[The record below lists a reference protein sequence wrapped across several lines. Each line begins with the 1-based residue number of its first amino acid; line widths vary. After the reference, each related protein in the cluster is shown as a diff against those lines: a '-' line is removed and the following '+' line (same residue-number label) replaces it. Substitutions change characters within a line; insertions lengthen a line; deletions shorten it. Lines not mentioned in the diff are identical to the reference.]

1 MDRDDRSRAGDA
13 VTLAHEELREL
24 ILSGHLLPGQRLTQ
38 RELSDRLGAG
48 RTPVREAL
56 RMLEAEGF
64 VVSRA
69 NHGITVSGLDLQ
81 EAEELFAAL
90 LLLQPPLLA
99 RAAREISDQA
109 LRRMEELSLVM
120 RTLPQEPRD
129 FHRDHAEF
137 HTLPQATFGPTLDR
151 VISDLY
157 LRLSRLQRF
166 YYRGRRIPA
175 FAQEL
180 DLAFLEAMRA
190 RDGARARRVQELHM
204 LNSAVGLI
212 TDADPWHR
220 FGPLI
225 DAAAG
230 VGIHLPLGEDRR
242 LTAPVR
248 ATWSTPL
255 PGYRAVLTGYVVD
268 STSEHA
274 HPHDDQELDPF

>member
-1 MDRDDRSRAGDA
+1 MDTEDRSRAGDA
-13 VTLAHEELREL
+13 VPLVHEELREL
-24 ILSGHLLPGQRLTQ
+24 ILAGHLLPGQRLTQ
-38 RELSDRLGAG
+38 RELSDRLNAG

-69 NHGITVSGLDLQ
+69 NHGITVAPLDLD

-99 RAAREISDQA
+99 RAAREVSAEA
-109 LRRMEELSLVM
+109 LARMAELSLTM
-120 RTLPQEPRD
+120 RTVPQEPRD
-129 FHRDHAEF
+129 FHRDHFEF
-137 HTLPQATFGPTLDR
+137 HRTLQATFGPTLDK
-151 VISDLY
+151 VVNDLY

-190 RDGARARRVQELHM
+190 RDGVRARRVQELHM

-212 TDADPWHR
+212 TDVDPWHR

-230 VGIHLPLGEDRR
+230 VGIELPVGAEGR
-242 LTAPVR
+242 LTPPVR
-248 ATWSTPL
+248 ATWATAL
-255 PGYRAVLTGYVVD
+255 PGYRPVAGGWVVD
-268 STSEHA
+268 ATAEHA
-274 HPHDDQELDPF
+274 HPPGR

>member
-1 MDRDDRSRAGDA
+1 MDTDETSRSGDA
-13 VTLAHEELREL
+13 VTLVHEELREL
-24 ILSGHLLPGQRLTQ
+24 ILSGSLPPGQRLTQ

-69 NHGITVSGLDLQ
+69 NYGITVSSLDLH

-99 RAAREISDQA
+99 RAAREISDRA
-109 LRRMEELSLVM
+109 LRRMAELTAVM
-120 RTLPQEPRD
+120 RALPQEPRD
-129 FHRDHAEF
+129 FHRDHTEF
-137 HTLPQATFGPTLDR
+137 HTLPQETFGPTLSK
-151 VISDLY
+151 VIGDLY
-157 LRLSRLQRF
+157 RRLSRLQRF

-180 DLAFLEAMRA
+180 DLAFLEAMQA
-190 RDGARARRVQELHM
+190 KDGARARRVQELHM
-204 LNSAVGLI
+204 LNSAIGLI
-212 TDADPWHR
+212 TDADPWHE

-230 VGIHLPLGEDRR
+230 VGIHIPSASGRM
-242 LTAPVR
+242 LTPPVQV
-248 ATWSTPL
+248 TWAEPL
-255 PGYRAVLTGYVVD
+255 PGYRPVATGYAVD
-268 STSEHA
+268 VTPDQA
-274 HPHDDQELDPF
+274 HPQEDQRLDPL

>member
-1 MDRDDRSRAGDA
+1 MA
-13 VTLAHEELREL
+13 LLHEELREL
-24 ILSGHLLPGQRLTQ
+24 ILTGHLPPGQRLTQ

-64 VVSRA
+64 VISRA
-69 NHGITVSGLDLQ
+69 NHGITVAGLDLD
-81 EAEELFAAL
+81 EAEGLFAAL
-90 LLLQPPLLA
+90 LLLQPPLLP
-99 RAAREISDQA
+99 RAVREISDQA
-109 LRRMEELSLVM
+109 LERMEELSLVM

-129 FHRDHAEF
+129 FHRDHTEF
-137 HTLPQATFGPTLDR
+137 HTMPQLTFGPTLNK
-151 VISDLY
+151 VIDDLY

-166 YYRGRRIPA
+166 YYRSRRIPA

-180 DLAFLEAMRA
+180 DLAFLRA
-190 RDGARARRVQELHM
+190 IQAKDGARARRIQELHM

-230 VGIHLPLGEDRR
+230 VGIRIPVTAEGM
-242 LTAPVR
+242 LTPPVR
-248 ATWSTPL
+248 VTWESAL
-255 PGYRAVLTGYVVD
+255 PDYRPVLADYVVD
-268 STSEHA
+268 ATSEHV
-274 HPHDDQELDPF
+274 HPRKQ

>member
-1 MDRDDRSRAGDA
+1 MDTENRSRAGDA
-13 VTLAHEELREL
+13 VTLVHEELREL
-24 ILSGHLLPGQRLTQ
+24 ILAGHLLPGQRLTQ

-64 VVSRA
+64 VISRA
-69 NHGITVSGLDLQ
+69 NHGITVAGLDLD
-81 EAEELFAAL
+81 EAEGLFAAL
-90 LLLQPPLLA
+90 LLLQPPLLP
-99 RAAREISDQA
+99 RAAREIPDQA

-120 RTLPQEPRD
+120 RTLPQEPHD

-137 HTLPQATFGPTLDR
+137 HTLPQLTFGPTLNK
-151 VISDLY
+151 VINDLY

-180 DLAFLEAMRA
+180 DLAFLRAMQA
-190 RDGARARRVQELHM
+190 KDGARARRVQELHM

-212 TDADPWHR
+212 TDVDPWHR

-230 VGIHLPLGEDRR
+230 AGINIPRSAKGT
-242 LTAPVR
+242 LTPPVR
-248 ATWSTPL
+248 VTWETAL
-255 PGYRAVLTGYVVD
+255 PGYQPVLADYVVD
-268 STSEHA
+268 ETADHA
-274 HPHDDQELDPF
+274 HPQEHRNLDPL